1 MSALIL
7 KAANE
12 FSVLFLGTSRSDD
25 SVGDRLSYRYTC
37 AILIAFA
44 IIVSNREFTS
54 KRIQCWVPAFFT
66 GNYEDYTNN
75 VCWVRN
81 TYYIDDH
88 NEIPDNTAIR
98 HESSIRYYQWIPFIL
113 LFQAFLFFIPYVL
126 WRVLSQRS
134 GIDVRDIVEAAA
146 SYKKAN
152 DEKQRN
158 RLMKFIISVIDQ
170 YVDDP
175 RRQPNNRETV
185 WWKKCFLVFFPSS
198 GRYMGDYLRNLFL
211 FIKLIYITNI
221 IGQIALLSL
230 LLGQPFWS
238 LGFTVLR
245 LLHEGK
251 GWDFTSR
258 YFPKVTLCDFQI
270 REANALP
277 IAHTYTVM
285 CVLPINLFNQ
295 QIFTFLWFWLVFVI
309 ILTIYDLFIWV
320 YRLFFR
326 RDTYLQ
332 ERLKIM
338 DYEITAIWPFNDLCR
353 EHINKEDNEQ
363 IMRVQSRIETESST
377 GDEVYILSDGRK
389 IHHQS
394 RMFIVPTMYY
404 EGKGRTLFQFFN
416 DEYLEADG
424 HFILRIIGT
433 NASELVATRIIHEL
447 FQLCCEKRF
456 IPNPTEKAEL
466 QPRVT
471 LYKYLVIPKEGQPPL
486 YPPPQLNQ
494 PKTPNY
500 EAQQKTNP
508 FITHSSVAP
517 TGYSSN
523 YQQPPEVKRRTSYN
537 SAYTEHQS
545 RARSDT
551 LPFVDQ
557 TAALSH
563 LSTMRSVN
571 GSISPRRP
579 QYSPQHEEQEEQE
592 QDQ

>member
-7 KAANE
+7 KAAQE
-12 FSVLFLGTSRSDD
+12 FSTLFLGTSRSDD

-37 AILIAFA
+37 AVLIAFT

-54 KRIQCWVPAFFT
+54 RRIACW
-66 GNYEDYTNN
+66 

-81 TYYIDDH
+81 TYYIDDTS
-88 NEIPDNTAIR
+88 EIPDNTALR
-98 HESSIRYYQWIPFIL
+98 QESSIRYYQWISFIL

-134 GIDVRDIVEAAA
+134 GVDIRDIVEAA
-146 SYKKAN
+146 SNYKRAN
-152 DEKQRN
+152 DEKQRE

-175 RRQPNNRETV
+175 RRQPNNRETI

-211 FIKLIYITNI
+211 FIKVIYITNI
-221 IGQIALLSL
+221 VVQIIMLSL

-238 LGFTVLR
+238 LGITVVR
-245 LLHEGK
+245 LLYEGK

-295 QIFTFLWFWLVFVI
+295 QIFTFLWFWFVFVI
-309 ILTIYDLFIWV
+309 ILTIYDLFIWI

-326 RDTYLQ
+326 RETHLQ

-338 DYEITAIWPFNDLCR
+338 DYELTKTWPFNDLCG
-353 EHINKEDNEQ
+353 EHINREDNEH
-363 IMRVQSRIETESST
+363 IMRVQSRIETEATT
-377 GDEVYILSDGRK
+377 GDEVYTLSDGRK

-394 RMFIVPTMYY
+394 RMFIVPPIYY

-456 IPNPTEKAEL
+456 IPNRVEKLEIP
-466 QPRVT
+466 PRVT
-471 LYKYLVIPKEGQPPL
+471 LYKYLVITKEGQPP
-486 YPPPQLNQ
+486 PPPQQQLQQ

-500 EAQQKTNP
+500 ETRTKTNP
-508 FITHSSVAP
+508 FAAHASVAP
-517 TGYSSN
+517 SAFTSIS
-523 YQQPPEVKRRTSYN
+523 QQPPEIKRRTS
-537 SAYTEHQS
+537 HQPS
-545 RARSDT
+545 QLVNQPRARSDT
-551 LPFVDQ
+551 LPFFDQ
-557 TAALSH
+557 TEALQH
-563 LSTMRSVN
+563 LSTTRSGN
-571 GSISPRRP
+571 GSISSRRA
-579 QYSPQHEEQEEQE
+579 QYSSHHDEQEEQE
-592 QDQ
+592 GQ